1 MNDDDTGYLDYAL
14 DRAYPPLRI
23 DITGVAPQAT
33 APEEVSPATGAAE
46 EFIAQGGM
54 TLPADAQSMTPAQ
67 MGQVVLDGLAG
78 MSRGGVKAVAGFG
91 GDVEQLGTFIKN
103 FITDNQGGGFVERV
117 KRSAGAFESP
127 TLLQTSKDVE
137 REGIGLLPGAPLG
150 SVKLP
155 PVIPPGVTTDRAMRE
170 KAAAGGELAGEV
182 LADPFLAARAVK
194 AGVGAVKSMA
204 QEVMTTPPVGAIN
217 TWISRNEF
225 TAYQNQ
231 PKQLQGFK
239 TDGPNK
245 GFDEQKY
252 KHAEFLEVKL
262 DDGTTFYDA
271 IRGLNKPHALSRAFG
286 NWPAASEI
294 RTLTRL
300 EAEKVDPSLVKEV
313 DAAMKQ
319 VAEMEVKIGKRKIK
333 VPADQAAILSK
344 AIKNLTPAEQLKF
357 KSDTAK
363 TFVERLTALPSK
375 QEFGAAA
382 IGGRA
387 KKGWYEGS
395 TQAIVNVFGPDAN
408 RFAAL
413 LSATSPQ
420 TSVESN
426 LYNALQIWKNWIAAG
441 RPTERDAII
450 KVMGES
456 VQGGKGEESVLD
468 AWKNNS
474 VAALTAE
481 DPSKLILSGPKVNS
495 FMLNLQGNVEEVTN
509 DAWMASFS
517 LVDQKIFGG
526 SLTKTDPGKGPGYL
540 AMNARVRE
548 TATYL
553 TKLTGET
560 WTPAEVQETIWSWAK
575 TLYETAGAAG
585 ETRSAVQL
593 VRDNAITDELISS
606 TPDFRTLFYDE
617 RFAPILEQSGYG
629 EQLARLRAAS
639 SASDV
644 ATGSQKPGTSGQ
656 AAAIDPEAQRKLLER
671 NAKRLDTLRKQREL
685 AAAEKAA
692 LEKGAK

>member
-23 DITGVAPQAT
+23 DIAGVAPQAT
-33 APEEVSPATGAAE
+33 PPEEVAPATGAAE
-46 EFIAQGGM
+46 EFLAQGGM

-182 LADPFLAARAVK
+182 LADPFLAARAIK
-194 AGVGAVKSMA
+194 SGVGAVKSMA
-204 QEVMTTPPVGAIN
+204 QEVMTTAPVGAVN
-217 TWISRNEF
+217 LGASV
-225 TAYQNQ
+225 
-231 PKQLQGFK
+231 PVKQIV
-239 TDGPNK
+239 
-245 GFDEQKY
+245 
-252 KHAEFLEVKL
+252 EV
-262 DDGTTFYDA
+262 
-271 IRGLNKPHALSRAFG
+271 P
-286 NWPAASEI
+286 
-294 RTLTRL
+294 
-300 EAEKVDPSLVKEV
+300 
-313 DAAMKQ
+313 
-319 VAEMEVKIGKRKIK
+319 VKIGNRQIY
-333 VPADQAAILSK
+333 VPVDQAAVLSK
-344 AIKNLTPAEQLKF
+344 AVKNLTPAEQLKF
-357 KSDTAK
+357 KSDTAI

-426 LYNALQIWKNWIAAG
+426 LYNALQIWKNWTAAG
-441 RPTERDAII
+441 RPTERNAII

-517 LVDQKIFGG
+517 LVDQRIFGG

-606 TPDFRTLFYDE
+606 TPDFRTLFYDD
-617 RFAPILEQSGYG
+617 RFAPILEQAGYG
-629 EQLARLRAAS
+629 EQLAKLRAATG
-639 SASDV
+639 ASDV
-644 ATGSQKPGTSGQ
+644 ATGSQKPGASGKTTT
-656 AAAIDPEAQRKLLER
+656 IDSEAQRKLLER
-671 NAKRLDTLRKQREL
+671 NAKRLDKLRKQREL

-692 LEKGAK
+692 LEKRAK

>member
-182 LADPFLAARAVK
+182 IADPFLAARAVK

-204 QEVMTTPPVGAIN
+204 QEVMTTAPVGAIN
-217 TWISRNEF
+217 IGS
-225 TAYQNQ
+225 AA
-231 PKQLQGFK
+231 PVKQ
-239 TDGPNK
+239 
-245 GFDEQKY
+245 
-252 KHAEFLEVKL
+252 
-262 DDGTTFYDA
+262 
-271 IRGLNKPHALSRAFG
+271 I
-286 NWPAASEI
+286 
-294 RTLTRL
+294 
-300 EAEKVDPSLVKEV
+300 
-313 DAAMKQ
+313 
-319 VAEMEVKIGKRKIK
+319 AEMEVKIGKRKIK

-671 NAKRLDTLRKQREL
+671 NAKRLDKLRKQREL

>member
-1 MNDDDTGYLDYAL
+1 MSWSEIENAYLDRLAANAFPGTPPE
-14 DRAYPPLRI
+14 DQEPVKAASTAQTAAAPAEMRAIPKNETLGAVADFVGRVREMANQYEIKDWVPLLGGL
-23 DITGVAPQAT
+23 GVGDLLVGKS
-33 APEEVSPATGAAE
+33 PEEIENWAYGNLPATMPPPGT
-46 EFIAQGGM
+46 GGYVPVM
-54 TLPADAQSMTPAQ
+54 KTGRKQSVADTAML
-67 MGQVVLDGLAG
+67 GLD
-78 MSRGGVKAVAGFG
+78 VAG
-91 GDVEQLGTFIKN
+91 
-103 FITDNQGGGFVERV
+103 
-117 KRSAGAFESP
+117 P
-127 TLLQTSKDVE
+127 
-137 REGIGLLPGAPLG
+137 
-150 SVKLP
+150 
-155 PVIPPGVTTDRAMRE
+155 
-170 KAAAGGELAGEV
+170 
-182 LADPFLAARAVK
+182 AV
-194 AGVGAVKSMA
+194 GVGKLAKTMA
-204 QEVMTTPPVGAIN
+204 TEIATTPPVGAIK
-217 TWISRNEF
+217 I
-225 TAYQNQ
+225 
-231 PKQLQGFK
+231 G
-239 TDGPNK
+239 
-245 GFDEQKY
+245 
-252 KHAEFLEVKL
+252 
-262 DDGTTFYDA
+262 
-271 IRGLNKPHALSRAFG
+271 
-286 NWPAASEI
+286 AAAPVE
-294 RTLTRL
+294 
-300 EAEKVDPSLVKEV
+300 
-313 DAAMKQ
+313 Q
-319 VAEMEVKIGKRKIK
+319 VAEIAVKIGEREIK
-333 VPADQAAILSK
+333 VPADQASILSK

-357 KSDTAK
+357 KSDTAR

-426 LYNALQIWKNWIAAG
+426 LYNALQIWKNWTAAG

-481 DPSKLILSGPKVNS
+481 DPGKLILSGPKVNS

-517 LVDQKIFGG
+517 LVDQKIFSGG
-526 SLTKTDPGKGPGYL
+526 LTKTDPGKGPGYL

-617 RFAPILEQSGYG
+617 RFAPILEQAGYG

-639 SASDV
+639 STSDV
-644 ATGSQKPGTSGQ
+644 STGSQKPGTGSQ

-692 LEKGAK
+692 SEKGAK

>member
-1 MNDDDTGYLDYAL
+1 
-14 DRAYPPLRI
+14 
-23 DITGVAPQAT
+23 
-33 APEEVSPATGAAE
+33 
-46 EFIAQGGM
+46 
-54 TLPADAQSMTPAQ
+54 
-67 MGQVVLDGLAG
+67 
-78 MSRGGVKAVAGFG
+78 
-91 GDVEQLGTFIKN
+91 
-103 FITDNQGGGFVERV
+103 
-117 KRSAGAFESP
+117 
-127 TLLQTSKDVE
+127 
-137 REGIGLLPGAPLG
+137 
-150 SVKLP
+150 
-155 PVIPPGVTTDRAMRE
+155 
-170 KAAAGGELAGEV
+170 
-182 LADPFLAARAVK
+182 
-194 AGVGAVKSMA
+194 MA
-204 QEVMTTPPVGAIN
+204 QEVMTTAPVGAIN
-217 TWISRNEF
+217 IGS
-225 TAYQNQ
+225 AA
-231 PKQLQGFK
+231 PVKQ
-239 TDGPNK
+239 
-245 GFDEQKY
+245 
-252 KHAEFLEVKL
+252 
-262 DDGTTFYDA
+262 
-271 IRGLNKPHALSRAFG
+271 I
-286 NWPAASEI
+286 
-294 RTLTRL
+294 
-300 EAEKVDPSLVKEV
+300 
-313 DAAMKQ
+313 
-319 VAEMEVKIGKRKIK
+319 AEMEVKIGKRKIK

-671 NAKRLDTLRKQREL
+671 NAKRLDKLRKQREL

>member
-1 MNDDDTGYLDYAL
+1 MSWSEIENAYLDRLAANAFPGTPPE
-14 DRAYPPLRI
+14 DQEPVKAASTAQPTAAPAEMRAIPKNETLGAVADFVGRVREMTNQYEIKDWVPLLGGL
-23 DITGVAPQAT
+23 GVGDLLVGKS
-33 APEEVSPATGAAE
+33 PEEIENWAYGNLPATMPPPGT
-46 EFIAQGGM
+46 GGYVPVM
-54 TLPADAQSMTPAQ
+54 KTGRKQSVADTAML
-67 MGQVVLDGLAG
+67 GLD
-78 MSRGGVKAVAGFG
+78 VAG
-91 GDVEQLGTFIKN
+91 
-103 FITDNQGGGFVERV
+103 
-117 KRSAGAFESP
+117 P
-127 TLLQTSKDVE
+127 
-137 REGIGLLPGAPLG
+137 
-150 SVKLP
+150 
-155 PVIPPGVTTDRAMRE
+155 
-170 KAAAGGELAGEV
+170 
-182 LADPFLAARAVK
+182 AV
-194 AGVGAVKSMA
+194 GVGKLAKTMA
-204 QEVMTTPPVGAIN
+204 TEIATTPPVGAIK
-217 TWISRNEF
+217 I
-225 TAYQNQ
+225 
-231 PKQLQGFK
+231 G
-239 TDGPNK
+239 
-245 GFDEQKY
+245 
-252 KHAEFLEVKL
+252 
-262 DDGTTFYDA
+262 
-271 IRGLNKPHALSRAFG
+271 
-286 NWPAASEI
+286 AAAPVE
-294 RTLTRL
+294 
-300 EAEKVDPSLVKEV
+300 
-313 DAAMKQ
+313 Q
-319 VAEMEVKIGKRKIK
+319 VAEIAVKIGEREIK
-333 VPADQAAILSK
+333 VPADQASILSK

-357 KSDTAK
+357 KSDTAR

-426 LYNALQIWKNWIAAG
+426 LYNALQIWKNWTAAG

-481 DPSKLILSGPKVNS
+481 DPGKLILSGPKVNS

-617 RFAPILEQSGYG
+617 RFAPILEQAGYG

-639 SASDV
+639 STSDV
-644 ATGSQKPGTSGQ
+644 STGSQKPGTGSQ

>member
-1 MNDDDTGYLDYAL
+1 MSWSEIENAYLDRLA
-14 DRAYPPLRI
+14 ANAFPGTPPE
-23 DITGVAPQAT
+23 DQEPVKAASTAQPTT
-33 APEEVSPATGAAE
+33 APAE
-46 EFIAQGGM
+46 MRAIPKNE
-54 TLPADAQSMTPAQ
+54 TL
-67 MGQVVLDGLAG
+67 G
-78 MSRGGVKAVAGFG
+78 AVADFVGRVREMANQYEIKDWVPLLG
-91 GDVEQLGTFIKN
+91 GLGVGDLLVGKSPEEIEN
-103 FITDNQGGGFVERV
+103 WAYGNAPMRIPEMSNVPIV
-117 KRSAGAFESP
+117 KTGRKQS
-127 TLLQTSKDVE
+127 
-137 REGIGLLPGAPLG
+137 
-150 SVKLP
+150 
-155 PVIPPGVTTDRAMRE
+155 
-170 KAAAGGELAGEV
+170 
-182 LADPFLAARAVK
+182 LADTAMLGLDVAGPAV
-194 AGVGAVKSMA
+194 GVGKLAKTMA
-204 QEVMTTPPVGAIN
+204 TEIATTPPVGAIK
-217 TWISRNEF
+217 I
-225 TAYQNQ
+225 
-231 PKQLQGFK
+231 G
-239 TDGPNK
+239 
-245 GFDEQKY
+245 
-252 KHAEFLEVKL
+252 
-262 DDGTTFYDA
+262 
-271 IRGLNKPHALSRAFG
+271 
-286 NWPAASEI
+286 AAAPVE
-294 RTLTRL
+294 
-300 EAEKVDPSLVKEV
+300 
-313 DAAMKQ
+313 Q
-319 VAEMEVKIGKRKIK
+319 VAEIAVKIGEREIK
-333 VPADQAAILSK
+333 VPADQASILSK

-357 KSDTAK
+357 KSDTAR

-426 LYNALQIWKNWIAAG
+426 LYNALQIWKNWTAAG

-481 DPSKLILSGPKVNS
+481 DPGKLILSGPKVNS

-560 WTPAEVQETIWSWAK
+560 WTPAEVQETI
-575 TLYETAGAAG
+575 
-585 ETRSAVQL
+585 
-593 VRDNAITDELISS
+593 
-606 TPDFRTLFYDE
+606 FRTLFYDE
-617 RFAPILEQSGYG
+617 RFAPILEQAGYG

-639 SASDV
+639 STSDV
-644 ATGSQKPGTSGQ
+644 STGSQKPGTGSQ

>member
-1 MNDDDTGYLDYAL
+1 MSWSEIENAYLDRLAANAFPGTPPE
-14 DRAYPPLRI
+14 DQEPVKAASTAQTAAAPAEMRAIPKNETLGAVADFVGRVREMANQYEIKDWVPLLGGL
-23 DITGVAPQAT
+23 GVGDLLVGKS
-33 APEEVSPATGAAE
+33 PEEIENWAYGNLPATMPPPGT
-46 EFIAQGGM
+46 GGYVPVM
-54 TLPADAQSMTPAQ
+54 KTGRKQSVADTAML
-67 MGQVVLDGLAG
+67 GLD
-78 MSRGGVKAVAGFG
+78 VAG
-91 GDVEQLGTFIKN
+91 
-103 FITDNQGGGFVERV
+103 
-117 KRSAGAFESP
+117 P
-127 TLLQTSKDVE
+127 
-137 REGIGLLPGAPLG
+137 
-150 SVKLP
+150 
-155 PVIPPGVTTDRAMRE
+155 
-170 KAAAGGELAGEV
+170 
-182 LADPFLAARAVK
+182 AV
-194 AGVGAVKSMA
+194 GVGKLAKTMA
-204 QEVMTTPPVGAIN
+204 TEIATTPPVGAIK
-217 TWISRNEF
+217 I
-225 TAYQNQ
+225 
-231 PKQLQGFK
+231 G
-239 TDGPNK
+239 
-245 GFDEQKY
+245 
-252 KHAEFLEVKL
+252 
-262 DDGTTFYDA
+262 
-271 IRGLNKPHALSRAFG
+271 
-286 NWPAASEI
+286 AAAPVE
-294 RTLTRL
+294 
-300 EAEKVDPSLVKEV
+300 
-313 DAAMKQ
+313 Q
-319 VAEMEVKIGKRKIK
+319 VAEIAVKIGEREIK
-333 VPADQAAILSK
+333 VPADQASILSK

-357 KSDTAK
+357 KSDTAR

-426 LYNALQIWKNWIAAG
+426 LYNALQIWKNWTAAG

-481 DPSKLILSGPKVNS
+481 DPGKLILSGPKVNS

-517 LVDQKIFGG
+517 LVDQKIFSGG
-526 SLTKTDPGKGPGYL
+526 LTKTDPGKGPGYL

-617 RFAPILEQSGYG
+617 RFAPILEQAGYG

-639 SASDV
+639 STSDV
-644 ATGSQKPGTSGQ
+644 STGSQKPGTGSQ

>member
-1 MNDDDTGYLDYAL
+1 MSWSEIENAYLDRLAANAFPGTPPE
-14 DRAYPPLRI
+14 DQEPVKAASTAQPTAAPAEMRAIPKNETLGAVADFVGRVREMANQYEIKDWVPLLGGL
-23 DITGVAPQAT
+23 GVGDLLVGKS
-33 APEEVSPATGAAE
+33 PEEIENWAYGNLPATMPPPGT
-46 EFIAQGGM
+46 GGYVPVM
-54 TLPADAQSMTPAQ
+54 KTGRKQSVADTAML
-67 MGQVVLDGLAG
+67 GLD
-78 MSRGGVKAVAGFG
+78 VAG
-91 GDVEQLGTFIKN
+91 
-103 FITDNQGGGFVERV
+103 
-117 KRSAGAFESP
+117 P
-127 TLLQTSKDVE
+127 
-137 REGIGLLPGAPLG
+137 
-150 SVKLP
+150 
-155 PVIPPGVTTDRAMRE
+155 
-170 KAAAGGELAGEV
+170 
-182 LADPFLAARAVK
+182 AV
-194 AGVGAVKSMA
+194 GVGKLAKTMA
-204 QEVMTTPPVGAIN
+204 TEIATTPPVGAIK
-217 TWISRNEF
+217 I
-225 TAYQNQ
+225 
-231 PKQLQGFK
+231 G
-239 TDGPNK
+239 
-245 GFDEQKY
+245 
-252 KHAEFLEVKL
+252 
-262 DDGTTFYDA
+262 
-271 IRGLNKPHALSRAFG
+271 
-286 NWPAASEI
+286 AAAPVE
-294 RTLTRL
+294 
-300 EAEKVDPSLVKEV
+300 
-313 DAAMKQ
+313 Q
-319 VAEMEVKIGKRKIK
+319 VAEIAVKIGEREIK
-333 VPADQAAILSK
+333 VPADQASILSK

-357 KSDTAK
+357 KSDTAR

-426 LYNALQIWKNWIAAG
+426 LYNALQIWKNWTAAG

-456 VQGGKGEESVLD
+456 VQGGKGKESVLD

-481 DPSKLILSGPKVNS
+481 DPGKLILSGPKVNS

-617 RFAPILEQSGYG
+617 RFAPILEQAGYG

-639 SASDV
+639 STSDV
-644 ATGSQKPGTSGQ
+644 STGSQKPGTGSQ

>member
-23 DITGVAPQAT
+23 DIAGVAPQAT
-33 APEEVSPATGAAE
+33 PPEEVAPATGAAE
-46 EFIAQGGM
+46 EFLAQGGM

-137 REGIGLLPGAPLG
+137 KEGIGLLPGAPLG

-182 LADPFLAARAVK
+182 LADPFLAARAIK
-194 AGVGAVKSMA
+194 SGVGAVKSMA
-204 QEVMTTPPVGAIN
+204 QEVMTTAPVGAVN
-217 TWISRNEF
+217 LGASV
-225 TAYQNQ
+225 
-231 PKQLQGFK
+231 PVKQIV
-239 TDGPNK
+239 
-245 GFDEQKY
+245 
-252 KHAEFLEVKL
+252 EV
-262 DDGTTFYDA
+262 
-271 IRGLNKPHALSRAFG
+271 P
-286 NWPAASEI
+286 
-294 RTLTRL
+294 
-300 EAEKVDPSLVKEV
+300 
-313 DAAMKQ
+313 
-319 VAEMEVKIGKRKIK
+319 VKIGNRQIY
-333 VPADQAAILSK
+333 VPVDQAAVLSK
-344 AIKNLTPAEQLKF
+344 AVKNLTPAEQLKF
-357 KSDTAK
+357 KSDTAI

-426 LYNALQIWKNWIAAG
+426 LYNALQIWKNWTAAG
-441 RPTERDAII
+441 RPTERNAII

-517 LVDQKIFGG
+517 LVDQRIFGG

-606 TPDFRTLFYDE
+606 TPDFRTLFYDD
-617 RFAPILEQSGYG
+617 RFAPILEQAGYG
-629 EQLARLRAAS
+629 EQLAKLRAATG
-639 SASDV
+639 ASDV
-644 ATGSQKPGTSGQ
+644 ATGSQKPGASGKTTT
-656 AAAIDPEAQRKLLER
+656 IDSEAQRKLLER
-671 NAKRLDTLRKQREL
+671 NAKRLDKLRKQREL

-692 LEKGAK
+692 LEKRAK

>member
-1 MNDDDTGYLDYAL
+1 MSWSEIENAYLDRLAANAFPGTPPE
-14 DRAYPPLRI
+14 DQEPVKAASTAQPTAAPAEMRAIPKNETLGAVADFVGRVREMANQYEIKDWVPLLGGL
-23 DITGVAPQAT
+23 GVGDLLVGKS
-33 APEEVSPATGAAE
+33 PEEIENWAYGNAPMRIPEMSNVPIVKTGRK
-46 EFIAQGGM
+46 QS
-54 TLPADAQSMTPAQ
+54 LADTAML
-67 MGQVVLDGLAG
+67 GLD
-78 MSRGGVKAVAGFG
+78 VAG
-91 GDVEQLGTFIKN
+91 
-103 FITDNQGGGFVERV
+103 
-117 KRSAGAFESP
+117 P
-127 TLLQTSKDVE
+127 
-137 REGIGLLPGAPLG
+137 
-150 SVKLP
+150 
-155 PVIPPGVTTDRAMRE
+155 
-170 KAAAGGELAGEV
+170 
-182 LADPFLAARAVK
+182 AV
-194 AGVGAVKSMA
+194 GVGKLAKTMA
-204 QEVMTTPPVGAIN
+204 TEIATTPPVGAIK
-217 TWISRNEF
+217 I
-225 TAYQNQ
+225 
-231 PKQLQGFK
+231 G
-239 TDGPNK
+239 
-245 GFDEQKY
+245 
-252 KHAEFLEVKL
+252 
-262 DDGTTFYDA
+262 
-271 IRGLNKPHALSRAFG
+271 
-286 NWPAASEI
+286 AAVPVE
-294 RTLTRL
+294 
-300 EAEKVDPSLVKEV
+300 
-313 DAAMKQ
+313 Q
-319 VAEMEVKIGKRKIK
+319 VAEIAVKIGEREIK
-333 VPADQAAILSK
+333 VPADQASILSK

-357 KSDTAK
+357 KSDTAR

-426 LYNALQIWKNWIAAG
+426 LYNALQIWKNWTAAG

-481 DPSKLILSGPKVNS
+481 DPGKLILSGPKVNS

-617 RFAPILEQSGYG
+617 RFAPILEQAGYG

-639 SASDV
+639 STSDV
-644 ATGSQKPGTSGQ
+644 STGSQKPGTNSQ

>member
-1 MNDDDTGYLDYAL
+1 MSWSEIENAYLDRLAANAFPGTPPE
-14 DRAYPPLRI
+14 DQEPVKAASTAQPTAAPAEMRAIPKNETLGAVADFVGRVREMANQYEIKDWVPLLGGL
-23 DITGVAPQAT
+23 GVGDLLVGKS
-33 APEEVSPATGAAE
+33 PEEIENWAYGNLPATMPPPGT
-46 EFIAQGGM
+46 GGYVPVM
-54 TLPADAQSMTPAQ
+54 KTGRKQSVADTAML
-67 MGQVVLDGLAG
+67 GLD
-78 MSRGGVKAVAGFG
+78 VAG
-91 GDVEQLGTFIKN
+91 
-103 FITDNQGGGFVERV
+103 
-117 KRSAGAFESP
+117 P
-127 TLLQTSKDVE
+127 
-137 REGIGLLPGAPLG
+137 
-150 SVKLP
+150 
-155 PVIPPGVTTDRAMRE
+155 
-170 KAAAGGELAGEV
+170 
-182 LADPFLAARAVK
+182 AV
-194 AGVGAVKSMA
+194 GVGKLAKTMA
-204 QEVMTTPPVGAIN
+204 TEIATTPPVGAIK
-217 TWISRNEF
+217 I
-225 TAYQNQ
+225 
-231 PKQLQGFK
+231 G
-239 TDGPNK
+239 
-245 GFDEQKY
+245 
-252 KHAEFLEVKL
+252 
-262 DDGTTFYDA
+262 
-271 IRGLNKPHALSRAFG
+271 
-286 NWPAASEI
+286 AAAPVE
-294 RTLTRL
+294 
-300 EAEKVDPSLVKEV
+300 
-313 DAAMKQ
+313 Q
-319 VAEMEVKIGKRKIK
+319 VAEIAVKIGEREIK
-333 VPADQAAILSK
+333 VPADQASILSK

-357 KSDTAK
+357 KSDTAR

-426 LYNALQIWKNWIAAG
+426 LYNALQIWKNWTAAG

-481 DPSKLILSGPKVNS
+481 DPGKLILSGPKVNS

-617 RFAPILEQSGYG
+617 RFAPILEQAGYG

-639 SASDV
+639 STSDV
-644 ATGSQKPGTSGQ
+644 STGSQKPGTGSQ

>member
-1 MNDDDTGYLDYAL
+1 MSWSEIENAYLDRLA
-14 DRAYPPLRI
+14 ANAFPGTPPE
-23 DITGVAPQAT
+23 DQEPVKAASTAQPTT
-33 APEEVSPATGAAE
+33 APAE
-46 EFIAQGGM
+46 MRAIPKNE
-54 TLPADAQSMTPAQ
+54 TL
-67 MGQVVLDGLAG
+67 G
-78 MSRGGVKAVAGFG
+78 AVADFVGRVREMANQYEIKDWVPLLG
-91 GDVEQLGTFIKN
+91 GLGVGDLLVGKSPEEIEN
-103 FITDNQGGGFVERV
+103 WAYGNAPMRIPEMSNVPIV
-117 KRSAGAFESP
+117 KTGRKQS
-127 TLLQTSKDVE
+127 
-137 REGIGLLPGAPLG
+137 
-150 SVKLP
+150 
-155 PVIPPGVTTDRAMRE
+155 
-170 KAAAGGELAGEV
+170 
-182 LADPFLAARAVK
+182 LADTAMLGLDVAGPAV
-194 AGVGAVKSMA
+194 GVGKLAKTMA
-204 QEVMTTPPVGAIN
+204 TEIATTPPVGAIK
-217 TWISRNEF
+217 I
-225 TAYQNQ
+225 
-231 PKQLQGFK
+231 G
-239 TDGPNK
+239 
-245 GFDEQKY
+245 
-252 KHAEFLEVKL
+252 
-262 DDGTTFYDA
+262 
-271 IRGLNKPHALSRAFG
+271 
-286 NWPAASEI
+286 AAAPVE
-294 RTLTRL
+294 
-300 EAEKVDPSLVKEV
+300 
-313 DAAMKQ
+313 Q
-319 VAEMEVKIGKRKIK
+319 VAEIAVKIGEREIK
-333 VPADQAAILSK
+333 VPADQASILSK

-357 KSDTAK
+357 KSDTAR

-426 LYNALQIWKNWIAAG
+426 LYNALQIWKNWTAAG

-481 DPSKLILSGPKVNS
+481 DPGKLILSGPKVNS

-617 RFAPILEQSGYG
+617 RFAPILEQAGYG

-639 SASDV
+639 STSDV
-644 ATGSQKPGTSGQ
+644 STGSQKPGTGSQ

-692 LEKGAK
+692 SEKGAK

>member
-1 MNDDDTGYLDYAL
+1 MGKIV
-14 DRAYPPLRI
+14 I
-23 DITGVAPQAT
+23 DGMA
-33 APEEVSPATGAAE
+33 G
-46 EFIAQGGM
+46 IA
-54 TLPADAQSMTPAQ
+54 
-67 MGQVVLDGLAG
+67 
-78 MSRGGVKAVAGFG
+78 RGGVKSTLGFG
-91 GDVEQLGTFIKN
+91 GDVEQFFDFIGR
-103 FITDNQGGGFVERV
+103 FATDRRGGGFMDRV
-117 KRSAGAFESP
+117 TRAAAAFESP
-127 TLLQTSKDVE
+127 TLLPTSEDVE
-137 REGIGLLPGAPLG
+137 RSKI
-150 SVKLP
+150 LP
-155 PVIPPGVTTDRAMRE
+155 PVITPGVTTDRAMRE
-170 KAAAGGELAGEV
+170 KAAAGGELAGGLV
-182 LADPFLAARAVK
+182 ADPFLAAKAVK

-217 TWISRNEF
+217 IGS
-225 TAYQNQ
+225 AA
-231 PKQLQGFK
+231 PVKQ
-239 TDGPNK
+239 
-245 GFDEQKY
+245 
-252 KHAEFLEVKL
+252 
-262 DDGTTFYDA
+262 
-271 IRGLNKPHALSRAFG
+271 I
-286 NWPAASEI
+286 
-294 RTLTRL
+294 
-300 EAEKVDPSLVKEV
+300 
-313 DAAMKQ
+313 
-319 VAEMEVKIGKRKIK
+319 AEMEVKIGKRKIK

-517 LVDQKIFGG
+517 LVDQRIFGG

-644 ATGSQKPGTSGQ
+644 ATGSQKPGTGGQ

>member
-1 MNDDDTGYLDYAL
+1 MSWSEIENAYLDRLAANAFPGTPPE
-14 DRAYPPLRI
+14 DQEPVKAASTAQTAAAPAEMRAIPKNETLGAVADFVGRVREMANQYEIKDWVPLLGGL
-23 DITGVAPQAT
+23 GVGDLLVGKS
-33 APEEVSPATGAAE
+33 PEEIENWAYGNAPMRIPEMSNVPIVKTGRK
-46 EFIAQGGM
+46 QS
-54 TLPADAQSMTPAQ
+54 LADTAML
-67 MGQVVLDGLAG
+67 GLD
-78 MSRGGVKAVAGFG
+78 VAG
-91 GDVEQLGTFIKN
+91 
-103 FITDNQGGGFVERV
+103 
-117 KRSAGAFESP
+117 P
-127 TLLQTSKDVE
+127 
-137 REGIGLLPGAPLG
+137 
-150 SVKLP
+150 
-155 PVIPPGVTTDRAMRE
+155 
-170 KAAAGGELAGEV
+170 
-182 LADPFLAARAVK
+182 AV
-194 AGVGAVKSMA
+194 GVGKLAKTMA
-204 QEVMTTPPVGAIN
+204 TEIATTPPVGAIK
-217 TWISRNEF
+217 I
-225 TAYQNQ
+225 
-231 PKQLQGFK
+231 G
-239 TDGPNK
+239 
-245 GFDEQKY
+245 
-252 KHAEFLEVKL
+252 
-262 DDGTTFYDA
+262 
-271 IRGLNKPHALSRAFG
+271 
-286 NWPAASEI
+286 AAVPVE
-294 RTLTRL
+294 
-300 EAEKVDPSLVKEV
+300 
-313 DAAMKQ
+313 Q
-319 VAEMEVKIGKRKIK
+319 VAEIAVKIGEREIK
-333 VPADQAAILSK
+333 VPADQASILSK

-357 KSDTAK
+357 KSDTAR

-426 LYNALQIWKNWIAAG
+426 LYNALQIWKNWTAAG

-481 DPSKLILSGPKVNS
+481 DPGKLILSGPKVNS

-617 RFAPILEQSGYG
+617 RFAPILEQAGYG

-639 SASDV
+639 STSDV
-644 ATGSQKPGTSGQ
+644 STGSQKPGTGSQ

>member
-204 QEVMTTPPVGAIN
+204 QEVMTTAPVGAIN
-217 TWISRNEF
+217 IGS
-225 TAYQNQ
+225 AA
-231 PKQLQGFK
+231 PVKQ
-239 TDGPNK
+239 
-245 GFDEQKY
+245 
-252 KHAEFLEVKL
+252 
-262 DDGTTFYDA
+262 
-271 IRGLNKPHALSRAFG
+271 I
-286 NWPAASEI
+286 
-294 RTLTRL
+294 
-300 EAEKVDPSLVKEV
+300 
-313 DAAMKQ
+313 
-319 VAEMEVKIGKRKIK
+319 AEMEVKIGKRKIK

-671 NAKRLDTLRKQREL
+671 NAKRLDKLRKQREL

>member
-182 LADPFLAARAVK
+182 LADPFLAAKAVK
-194 AGVGAVKSMA
+194 AGVGAVRGMA
-204 QEVMTTPPVGAIN
+204 QEVMTTAPVGAIN
-217 TWISRNEF
+217 IGS
-225 TAYQNQ
+225 AA
-231 PKQLQGFK
+231 PVKQ
-239 TDGPNK
+239 
-245 GFDEQKY
+245 
-252 KHAEFLEVKL
+252 
-262 DDGTTFYDA
+262 
-271 IRGLNKPHALSRAFG
+271 I
-286 NWPAASEI
+286 
-294 RTLTRL
+294 
-300 EAEKVDPSLVKEV
+300 
-313 DAAMKQ
+313 
-319 VAEMEVKIGKRKIK
+319 AEMEVKIGKRKIK

>member
-1 MNDDDTGYLDYAL
+1 MSWSEIENAYLDRLA
-14 DRAYPPLRI
+14 ANAFPGTPPE
-23 DITGVAPQAT
+23 DQEPVKAASTAQPTT
-33 APEEVSPATGAAE
+33 APAE
-46 EFIAQGGM
+46 MRAIPKNE
-54 TLPADAQSMTPAQ
+54 TL
-67 MGQVVLDGLAG
+67 G
-78 MSRGGVKAVAGFG
+78 AVADFVGRVREMANQYEIKDWVPLLG
-91 GDVEQLGTFIKN
+91 GLGVGDLLVGKSPEEIEN
-103 FITDNQGGGFVERV
+103 WAYGNAPMRIPEMSNVPIV
-117 KRSAGAFESP
+117 KTGRKQS
-127 TLLQTSKDVE
+127 
-137 REGIGLLPGAPLG
+137 
-150 SVKLP
+150 
-155 PVIPPGVTTDRAMRE
+155 
-170 KAAAGGELAGEV
+170 
-182 LADPFLAARAVK
+182 LADTAMLGLDVAGPAV
-194 AGVGAVKSMA
+194 GVGKLAKTMA
-204 QEVMTTPPVGAIN
+204 TEIATTPPVGAIK
-217 TWISRNEF
+217 I
-225 TAYQNQ
+225 
-231 PKQLQGFK
+231 G
-239 TDGPNK
+239 
-245 GFDEQKY
+245 
-252 KHAEFLEVKL
+252 
-262 DDGTTFYDA
+262 
-271 IRGLNKPHALSRAFG
+271 
-286 NWPAASEI
+286 AAAPVE
-294 RTLTRL
+294 
-300 EAEKVDPSLVKEV
+300 
-313 DAAMKQ
+313 Q
-319 VAEMEVKIGKRKIK
+319 VAEIAVKIGEREIK
-333 VPADQAAILSK
+333 VPADQASILSK

-357 KSDTAK
+357 KSDTAR

-426 LYNALQIWKNWIAAG
+426 LYNALQIWKNWTAAG

-481 DPSKLILSGPKVNS
+481 DPGKLILSGPKVNS

-617 RFAPILEQSGYG
+617 RFAPILEQAGYG

-639 SASDV
+639 STSDV
-644 ATGSQKPGTSGQ
+644 STGSQKPGTGSQ